1 MHTPASSPCKRQR
14 TGRMLPPAK
23 KIFGIPHICLDKIR
37 KILYNIFCC
46 FTICD
51 RGGIGIRARLRGV
64 SSNGY
69 GFKSRRSH
77 IFQSREKS
85 RFFHFHQEYQA
96 WHDVLAS
103 IDAPFGTPCSF
114 VFPKIRH
121 EKHARSCW
129 LRAQTVKKPSGG
141 VGGAA
146 ASPTFIR
153 VSRLCR
159 LRGLLILLAKSIP
172 YKFGRPLVD
181 RICFLE
187 KVAFATFSTRC
198 ARSCWLRAYFSVL
211 IYLANFLCLSPPPLP
226 TDQSTQAIL
235 TVALS
240 NRWVPHRAC

>member
-1 MHTPASSPCKRQR
+1 
-14 TGRMLPPAK
+14 MLPPAK

-96 WHDVLAS
+96 WHDVLTS
-103 IDAPFGTPCSF
+103 IDAPFGTPCSI
-114 VFPKIRH
+114 VFHKYDMKNTPGAVGSGH
-121 EKHARSCW
+121 
-129 LRAQTVKKPSGG
+129 QTVKKPSGG

-146 ASPTFIR
+146 APLTFIR

-159 LRGLLILLAKSIP
+159 LRGSLILLAKSIP

-187 KVAFATFSTRC
+187 KVASATFSTR
-198 ARSCWLRAYFSVL
+198 
-211 IYLANFLCLSPPPLP
+211 
-226 TDQSTQAIL
+226 
-235 TVALS
+235 
-240 NRWVPHRAC
+240 